1 MNRFAIRPDRPP
13 HRPGSGSGERA
24 CVIRMAW
31 LLLIAVVVLAGPHP
45 GPARAESFEDPE
57 NLRRQAIEFAQ
68 QQSTGLAGQV
78 NVTAAPLDTRL
89 RLPACSSLERYL
101 PSGSRLWGRAQVG
114 LRCTAP
120 QAWSVL
126 IPVHVR
132 VEDTA
137 VISARPL
144 APGQPLSE
152 ADIQVRTVDLTQLP
166 AGVLTDAAAAVG
178 RLPRVAVAAGVPI
191 RGDMLRSVPVISQG
205 QVVGVLYRADGLS
218 IRAEGKALGAAA
230 VGQTVQIR
238 MPSGKVVLGTALG
251 PGEVEVR

>member
-1 MNRFAIRPDRPP
+1 MGRSDQGVDGGSRFI
-13 HRPGSGSGERA
+13 ST
-24 CVIRMAW
+24 AW
-31 LLLIAVVVLAGPHP
+31 RLVLATILLVAASSVPT
-45 GPARAESFEDPE
+45 RAESFEDPE
-57 NLRRQAIEFAQ
+57 NLRRLAIEFAQ
-68 QQSTGLAGQV
+68 QQATGLPGQV
-78 NVTAAPLDTRL
+78 DVTAAPLDTRL
-89 RLPACSSLERYL
+89 RLPACSTLERYL
-101 PSGSRLWGRAQVG
+101 PSGSRLWGRSQVG

-132 VEDTA
+132 VEGTA
-137 VISARPL
+137 VLSARPL

-152 ADIQVRTVDLTQLP
+152 SDIQIRKVDLTQLP
-166 AGVLTDAAAAVG
+166 AGVLTDATAAVG

-205 QVVGVLYRADGLS
+205 QAVGVLYRADGLS

-230 VGQTVQIR
+230 VGQPVQIR
-238 MPSGKVVLGTALG
+238 MPSGKVVLGTAVG